1 MLYVETL
8 KYGFY
13 VITHPFDGFW
23 GLRRENKGSVAAAF
37 TFVVLTI
44 LTLTIEKQNTG
55 FLFNFNRL

>member
-23 GLRRENKGSVAAAF
+23 GLRRENKGSVAAAA

-44 LTLTIEKQNTG
+44 LTLTRSEERRVGKEC
-55 FLFNFNRL
+55 RL